1 MKPLAFVFVIAAAS
15 SAASSAAWA
24 QEPPKAEDRAAIE
37 ACLKREAD
45 RPERCIGI
53 VYQPCTDRPAEP
65 NDAFPPGSTPGQERC
80 AARERAVWQAMIDAS
95 LKALREGPA
104 GQSPVQPYN
113 RPPQTR
119 LTHPVSG
126 ATLIDDMETA
136 WETWRAKAC
145 DIEGLRYE
153 GGTVARTIYA
163 TCSNRET
170 ARHALWLKAVEND

>member
-1 MKPLAFVFVIAAAS
+1 MKTLALVLLAAGAS
-15 SAASSAAWA
+15 CAAWA
-24 QEPPKAEDRAAIE
+24 QEPLRPEDRAAIG
-37 ACLKREAD
+37 ACLKQAAD

-53 VYQPCTDRPAEP
+53 VYQACIDAPPQP
-65 NDAFPPGSTPGQERC
+65 NDSFPPGSTPGQERC
-80 AARERAVWQAMIDAS
+80 AVREQAVWQEMIDAS
-95 LKALREGPA
+95 LQAMRDSAA

-113 RPPQTR
+113 RPAETR

-126 ATLIDDMETA
+126 ATLIDDMENA
-136 WETWRAKAC
+136 WRIWRAKAC

-153 GGTVARTIYA
+153 GGTIARTIYA